1 MRRSQRKRNS
11 NVVEEEEEEEME
23 QASAPQRSSRSARHQ
38 VPAPQEIEP
47 YPEQLMMSEGVVV
60 RSLEPTKKEKIAAAR
75 RRYSKLTE
83 QEPEHSQLQ
92 LDPEPEEPKPKNRRL
107 EVQRNKYHAM
117 TPEQKKEY
125 NAKRTELGRKRRR
138 EEDEILATVKKGNVS
153 AELLA
158 RAEVIKE
165 KRRRNA
171 ERAKLRYDS
180 MTNSEKKKHNKGR
193 TSQKRTRTLG
203 SRDSF
208 GMEPYDESSNDYSM
222 QGPSD
227 AHTASYYEED
237 DDANDDDE
245 SPSDDE

>member
-11 NVVEEEEEEEME
+11 NVAEEEEEEEME
-23 QASAPQRSSRSARHQ
+23 QATPPQRSSRSTRNQA
-38 VPAPQEIEP
+38 PAPEEIQP
-47 YPEQLMMSEGVVV
+47 YPEQLMMSEGVVL
-60 RSLEPTKKEKIAAAR
+60 RSAEPTKKEKIAAAR

-83 QEPEHSQLQ
+83 QEPEHPAQ

-107 EVQRNKYHAM
+107 EIQRNKYHAM

-138 EEDEILATVKKGNVS
+138 EEDEILQLVKRGGNVS
-153 AELLA
+153 AELMA
-158 RAEVIKE
+158 KAEIIKE

-180 MTNSEKKKHNKGR
+180 MSNSEKKKHNKGR
-193 TSQKRTRTLG
+193 TAARRTRTTG
-203 SRDSF
+203 SQDSF

-222 QGPSD
+222 PGPSD
-227 AHTASYYEED
+227 AHTTSFFD
-237 DDANDDDE
+237 DDDE
-245 SPSDDE
+245 DLSDDE